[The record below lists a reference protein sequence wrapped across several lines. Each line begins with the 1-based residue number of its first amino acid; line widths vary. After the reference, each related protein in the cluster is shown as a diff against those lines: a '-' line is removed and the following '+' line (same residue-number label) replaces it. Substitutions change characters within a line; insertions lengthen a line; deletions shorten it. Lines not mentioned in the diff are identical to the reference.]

1 VTTIE
6 AQADVMPAI
15 LDLAPVDPTIEI
27 TTVEQLVNHLRQA
40 AYLEMSTIPMYLYAA
55 FSVASKGYSQW
66 DPGMGSFRLIR
77 SVVVEEM
84 LHLSLVRN
92 LLVALG
98 AKDKAKFYDPAFIPK
113 YPSLMLHRYPDLMLH
128 LDRCSPELAR
138 NVFMEFE
145 RPKAK
150 PGEKPKKKGQ
160 YLTIGQFYRAVG
172 KGLEKLDKKL
182 GKKLWAHNDPSVQ
195 YVAAYWNKD
204 GGGEPV
210 LVRDL
215 KSAQDA
221 LKIIIEQ
228 GEGIDPDK
236 PTVPIDPL
244 KPIPGLD
251 ELPHYTKFKRIAD
264 EVEKLGSIWV
274 VPRDPKAA
282 DYQHDEAVSSINELF
297 NAVYCYVL
305 HMLDVIYETPWDDVE
320 PGKHSAR
327 YGMERTLMSAMQGVL
342 VSVAEI
348 MVATQVQPKAGDTER
363 VQAGPTFQ
371 YVELPEHDKVL
382 HLKGLCEQAM
392 RYFPQLGGDNSVH
405 WLLGKLPEFAP
416 SAGGR
421 SGRSG
426 QRVR

>member
-1 VTTIE
+1 MTTIE
-6 AQADVMPAI
+6 THADVVPAI
-15 LDLAPVDPTIEI
+15 LDLAPVDPTVEI
-27 TTVEQLVNHLRQA
+27 SELEQLVNHLLQA

-55 FSVASKGYSQW
+55 FSVGSKGYSQW

-98 AKDKAKFYDPAFIPK
+98 AGDRIRFYDRDFIPK

-128 LDRCSPELAR
+128 LDRCSEELAR
-138 NVFMEFE
+138 DVFMEFE

-150 PGEKPKKKGQ
+150 KGEKPKKKGQ

-172 KGLEKLDKKL
+172 KGLEQLDKQL
-182 GKKLWAHNDPSVQ
+182 GKKLWEKNNPSVQ

-215 KSAQDA
+215 NSAKDA

-264 EVEKLGSIWV
+264 GVEKLGSVWV

-282 DYQHDEAVSSINELF
+282 DYRHDEAVSSINNLF
-297 NAVYCYVL
+297 NAVYCYML
-305 HMLDVIYETPWDDVE
+305 HMLDQIYLTPWDDVE
-320 PGKHSAR
+320 PGNRSAR
-327 YGMERTLMSAMQGVL
+327 YGLERSLMSVMQGVL
-342 VSVAEI
+342 VSVADI
-348 MVATQVQPKAGDTER
+348 MVATQVQPRSGDSDR

-371 YVELPEHDKVL
+371 YVELPEQGKAP
-382 HLKGLCEQAM
+382 HLKELCEQAM

-405 WLLGKLPEFAP
+405 WLLGKLPELTP
-416 SAGGR
+416 
-421 SGRSG
+421 
-426 QRVR
+426 VRG